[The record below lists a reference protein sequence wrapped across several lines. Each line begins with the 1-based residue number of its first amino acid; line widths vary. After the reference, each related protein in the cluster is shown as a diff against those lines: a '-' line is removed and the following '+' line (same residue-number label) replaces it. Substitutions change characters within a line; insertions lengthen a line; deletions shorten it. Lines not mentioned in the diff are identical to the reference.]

1 MYDESVPGRLASKN
15 ILGLSLN
22 FNNVQRLFLLSALV
36 VVIISMTLLNPR
48 FLSWGNI
55 ININRQMS
63 INLIIAVAMTYCI
76 ISGGFDLSVGSVGAM
91 AGCLTGIILE
101 STGNIPL
108 AIAAGLAS
116 GGIVGIAN
124 GFVIA
129 KLNVPPF
136 VATLGTMSAARG
148 VALLVTGGIIIS
160 GFPDSFNFIGTGFI
174 FGIPV
179 PVIIM
184 VIVVVIG
191 HIVLSKTEFGLNVYA
206 LGGNF
211 KASRLA
217 GLENDKMIMKIYTL
231 SGLLSAMAGIILT
244 ARVISAQPGLMQT
257 TNLDVIA
264 AVVVG
269 GSSLAGGKGSIGNTI
284 LGSILMAALFNG
296 LNIIGIGYEWQLV
309 VIGIIVIIAVALDM
323 ISRKNEI

>member
-1 MYDESVPGRLASKN
+1 MYDESVPGRVATKKF
-15 ILGLSLN
+15 LGISFDLE
-22 FNNVQRLFLLSALV
+22 NVQRLFLLSALV
-36 VVIISMTLLNPR
+36 AVIITMTLLNHR
-48 FLSWGNI
+48 FLTWGNL
-55 ININRQMS
+55 INISRQMS

-116 GGIVGIAN
+116 GAITGILN

-160 GFPDSFNFIGTGFI
+160 GFPDSFNFIGTGFL

-184 VIVVVIG
+184 VIVVTIG
-191 HIVLSKTEFGLNVYA
+191 HIVLSKTEFGLNIYA

-217 GLENDKMIMKIYTL
+217 GLENDKMIMKLYTL

-244 ARVISAQPGLMQT
+244 ARVISAQPGLMHT

-269 GSSLAGGKGSIGNTI
+269 GTSLAGGKGSIGNTI

>member
-1 MYDESVPGRLASKN
+1 MYDESVPGRVASKK
-15 ILGLSLN
+15 ILGLSVDLE
-22 FNNVQRLFLLSALV
+22 NVQRLFLLSALV
-36 VVIISMTLLNPR
+36 AVIITMTVLNHR
-48 FLSWGNI
+48 FLTWGNI
-55 ININRQMS
+55 INISRQMS
-63 INLIIAVAMTYCI
+63 INMIIAVAMTYCI

-116 GGIVGIAN
+116 GAITGIAN

-160 GFPDSFNFIGTGFI
+160 GFPDSFNFIGTGFM

-184 VIVVVIG
+184 VIVVIIG
-191 HIVLSKTEFGLNVYA
+191 HIVLAKTEFGLNIYA

-217 GLENDKMIMKIYTL
+217 GLENDKMIIKIYTL

-269 GSSLAGGKGSIGNTI
+269 GTSLAGGKGSIGNTI

>member
-1 MYDESVPGRLASKN
+1 MYDESVPGRLTSKS
-15 ILGLSLN
+15 ILGVSLN
-22 FNNVQRLFLLSALV
+22 FNDVQRLFLLSALV
-36 VVIISMTLLNPR
+36 VVIIIMTLLNAR

-55 ININRQMS
+55 INIARQMS

-108 AIAAGLAS
+108 AIAVGLAS
-116 GGIVGIAN
+116 GGLIGIAN

-191 HIVLSKTEFGLNVYA
+191 HIVLSKTEFGLNIYA
-206 LGGNF
+206 LGGNY

-269 GSSLAGGKGSIGNTI
+269 GTSLAGGKGSIGNTI

-309 VIGIIVIIAVALDM
+309 VIGVIVIIAVALDM

>member
-1 MYDESVPGRLASKN
+1 MYDESVPGRVATKRF
-15 ILGLSLN
+15 LGISFDLE
-22 FNNVQRLFLLSALV
+22 NVQRLFLLSALV
-36 VVIISMTLLNPR
+36 AVIITMTLLNHR
-48 FLSWGNI
+48 FLTWGNL
-55 ININRQMS
+55 INISRQMS

-116 GGIVGIAN
+116 GAITGILN

-160 GFPDSFNFIGTGFI
+160 GFPDSFNFIGTGFL

-184 VIVVVIG
+184 VIVVAIG
-191 HIVLSKTEFGLNVYA
+191 HIVLSKTEFGLNIYA

-217 GLENDKMIMKIYTL
+217 GLENDKMIMKLYTL

-244 ARVISAQPGLMQT
+244 ARVISAQPGLMHT

-269 GSSLAGGKGSIGNTI
+269 GTSLAGGKGSIGNTI

>member
-1 MYDESVPGRLASKN
+1 MYDESVPGRLTSKN

-22 FNNVQRLFLLSALV
+22 FNNMQRLFLLSALV
-36 VVIISMTLLNPR
+36 AVIISMTLLNPR

-116 GGIVGIAN
+116 GGLTGIAN

-206 LGGNF
+206 LGGNY

-309 VIGIIVIIAVALDM
+309 VIGIIVIMAVALDM

>member
-1 MYDESVPGRLASKN
+1 MYDESVPGRLTSKS
-15 ILGLSLN
+15 ILGVSLN
-22 FNNVQRLFLLSALV
+22 FNDVQRLFLLSALV
-36 VVIISMTLLNPR
+36 VVIIIMTLLNAR

-55 ININRQMS
+55 INIARQMS

-108 AIAAGLAS
+108 AIAVGLAS
-116 GGIVGIAN
+116 GGLIGIAN

-191 HIVLSKTEFGLNVYA
+191 HIVLSKTEFGLNIYA
-206 LGGNF
+206 LGGNY

-244 ARVISAQPGLMQT
+244 ARVISAQPGLMHT

-269 GSSLAGGKGSIGNTI
+269 GTSLAGGKGSIGNTI

>member
-309 VIGIIVIIAVALDM
+309 VIGIIVIMAVALDM

>member
-1 MYDESVPGRLASKN
+1 MFYPGK
-15 ILGLSLN
+15 G
-22 FNNVQRLFLLSALV
+22 
-36 VVIISMTLLNPR
+36 
-48 FLSWGNI
+48 
-55 ININRQMS
+55 
-63 INLIIAVAMTYCI
+63 
-76 ISGGFDLSVGSVGAM
+76 
-91 AGCLTGIILE
+91 
-101 STGNIPL
+101 
-108 AIAAGLAS
+108 
-116 GGIVGIAN
+116 
-124 GFVIA
+124 
-129 KLNVPPF
+129 
-136 VATLGTMSAARG
+136 
-148 VALLVTGGIIIS
+148 
-160 GFPDSFNFIGTGFI
+160 GFPDSFNFIGTGFV

-184 VIVVVIG
+184 VIVVIIG
-191 HIVLSKTEFGLNVYA
+191 HIVLSKTEFGLNIYA
-206 LGGNF
+206 LGGNY

>member
-1 MYDESVPGRLASKN
+1 MYDESVSGRLTSKN
-15 ILGLSLN
+15 ILGVSLN
-22 FNNVQRLFLLSALV
+22 FNDVQRLFLLSALV
-36 VVIISMTLLNPR
+36 VVIISMTLLNAR

-55 ININRQMS
+55 INIARQMS

-108 AIAAGLAS
+108 AIAVGLAS
-116 GGIVGIAN
+116 GGITGIAN

-191 HIVLSKTEFGLNVYA
+191 HIVLSKTEFGLNIYA
-206 LGGNF
+206 LGGNY

-269 GSSLAGGKGSIGNTI
+269 GTSLAGGKGSIGNTI

>member
-1 MYDESVPGRLASKN
+1 MHDERVQGGVASRT
-15 ILGLSLN
+15 ILGVSIN
-22 FNNVQRLFLLSALV
+22 IENVQRLFLLSALV
-36 VVIISMTLLNPR
+36 VVVIVMTVLNPR
-48 FLSWGNI
+48 FLTFGNI
-55 ININRQMS
+55 INISRQMS

-91 AGCLTGIILE
+91 AGCLAGIILE
-101 STGNIPL
+101 STDNIPL
-108 AIAAGLAS
+108 AIAVGLGS
-116 GGIVGIAN
+116 GAMTGIVN

-148 VALLVTGGIIIS
+148 VALLVTGGVIIS
-160 GFPDSFNFIGTGFI
+160 GFPESFNFIGTGFL

-184 VIVVVIG
+184 VIIVAIG
-191 HIVLSKTEFGLNVYA
+191 HIVLSKTEFGLNIYA

-217 GLENDKMIMKIYTL
+217 GLENEKMIMKLYTL

-244 ARVISAQPGLMQT
+244 ARVISAQPGLMHT

-269 GSSLAGGKGSIGNTI
+269 GTSLAGGKGSIGNTI
-284 LGSILMAALFNG
+284 LGSVLMAALFNG

-309 VIGIIVIIAVALDM
+309 VVGIIVIIAVALDM

>member
-15 ILGLSLN
+15 ILGVSLN

-91 AGCLTGIILE
+91 AGCLTGIILA

-129 KLNVPPF
+129 KLKVPPF
-136 VATLGTMSAARG
+136 VATLGTMSVARG

-184 VIVVVIG
+184 VIVVAIG

-244 ARVISAQPGLMQT
+244 ARVISAQPGLMET

-284 LGSILMAALFNG
+284 LGSVLMAALFNG

-309 VIGIIVIIAVALDM
+309 VIGIIVIMAVALDM

>member
-1 MYDESVPGRLASKN
+1 
-15 ILGLSLN
+15 LGVSLN
-22 FNNVQRLFLLSALV
+22 FNDMQRLFLLSALV

-101 STGNIPL
+101 STSNIPL
-108 AIAAGLAS
+108 AIAVGLAS
-116 GGIVGIAN
+116 GGLIGIAN

-191 HIVLSKTEFGLNVYA
+191 HIVLSKTEFGLNIYA
-206 LGGNF
+206 LGGNY

-309 VIGIIVIIAVALDM
+309 VIGIIVIMAVALDM

>member
-15 ILGLSLN
+15 ILGVSLN
-22 FNNVQRLFLLSALV
+22 FNNIQRLFLLSALV
-36 VVIISMTLLNPR
+36 VVIISMTVLNPR

-91 AGCLTGIILE
+91 AGCLTGIILA

-116 GGIVGIAN
+116 GGITGIAN

-148 VALLVTGGIIIS
+148 IALLVTGGIIIS

-211 KASRLA
+211 RASRLA

-231 SGLLSAMAGIILT
+231 SGLLSALAGIILT
-244 ARVISAQPGLMQT
+244 ARVISAQPGLMET

-309 VIGIIVIIAVALDM
+309 VIGIIVIMAVALDM

>member
-1 MYDESVPGRLASKN
+1 MYDESVPGRVATKKF
-15 ILGLSLN
+15 LGISFDLE
-22 FNNVQRLFLLSALV
+22 NVQRLFLLSALV
-36 VVIISMTLLNPR
+36 AVIITMTLLNHR
-48 FLSWGNI
+48 FLTWGNL
-55 ININRQMS
+55 INISRQMS

-91 AGCLTGIILE
+91 AGCLAGIILE

-116 GGIVGIAN
+116 GAITGILN

-160 GFPDSFNFIGTGFI
+160 GFPDSFNFIGTGFV

-184 VIVVVIG
+184 VIVVTIG
-191 HIVLSKTEFGLNVYA
+191 HIVLSKTEFGLNIYA

-217 GLENDKMIMKIYTL
+217 GLENDKMIMKLYTL

-244 ARVISAQPGLMQT
+244 ARVISAQPGLMHT

-269 GSSLAGGKGSIGNTI
+269 GTSLAGGKGSIGNTI

>member
-1 MYDESVPGRLASKN
+1 LGVSVNLADM
-15 ILGLSLN
+15 
-22 FNNVQRLFLLSALV
+22 QRLFLLSSLV
-36 VVIISMTLLNPR
+36 VVILVMTLLNHR
-48 FLSWGNI
+48 FLTWGNI
-55 ININRQMS
+55 INISRQMS
-63 INLIIAVAMTYCI
+63 INMIIAVAMTYCI

-101 STGNIPL
+101 ATGNIPL

-116 GGIVGIAN
+116 GGITGVAN

-160 GFPDSFNFIGTGFI
+160 NFPESFNFIGTGFI

-184 VIVVVIG
+184 VVVVAIG
-191 HIVLSKTEFGLNVYA
+191 HIVLSKTEFGLNTYA

-231 SGLLSAMAGIILT
+231 SGLLSAMAGVILT

-269 GSSLAGGKGSIGNTI
+269 GTSLAGGKGSIGNTI